1 MHINSPKLAN
11 CITQD
16 LNHLYVVLLTYVDD
30 VDIWDP
36 NFRGCLFLLSHF
48 SSYLGISHTQCAM

>member
-1 MHINSPKLAN
+1 MHINFPKLAN

-16 LNHLYVVLLTYVDD
+16 LNHLYVVLLTYVD

-36 NFRGCLFLLSHF
+36 NFMGCLFLLSHL
-48 SSYLGISHTQCAM
+48 SSYLGISHTQRAM